1 MPVAFESIK
10 KDVLL
15 EIAKEL
21 AATART
27 APKARG
33 IDDIIIEILSDQ
45 EREEV
50 ARKLE
55 ELASERN
62 VWWFKRDADNVR
74 NSSAVIVF
82 GVKGS
87 RPRELNCG
95 ACGYK
100 DCAEFSKV
108 ERRGGDFVGPNCVYP
123 LIDLGIA
130 LGSAV
135 KLASI
140 LGIDNRI
147 MYTVGLAVKK
157 LNLVDADLVLGLP
170 LSATGKSI
178 YFDRPRPQ

>member
-21 AATART
+21 ATTART

-33 IDDIIIEILSDQ
+33 MDDIIIEILSDQ
-45 EREEV
+45 EKEEV
-50 ARKLE
+50 AKKLE

-74 NSSAVIVF
+74 NSSVVIVF
-82 GVKGS
+82 GAKGS

-100 DCAEFSKV
+100 DCTEFRKV

-123 LIDLGIA
+123 IVDLGIA

-157 LNLVDADLVLGLP
+157 LNLIDADLVLGLP